1 MQSLES
7 ANVQKCVELLE
18 DFCDA
23 VPVDEGN
30 RELLEKKAQAEYA
43 LRHLSGLFDDV
54 TVDETFVGND
64 ACGRLAR
71 NCP

>member
-7 ANVQKCVELLE
+7 ANVQKCVDLLE

-30 RELLEKKAQAEYA
+30 RELLEKKSQAEFA
-43 LRHLSGLFDDV
+43 LDHLTRLFDDV
-54 TVDETFVGND
+54 TVDDVSD
-64 ACGRLAR
+64 IACGREAL
-71 NCP
+71 NCK

>member
-7 ANVQKCVELLE
+7 ANVQKCVDLLE

-30 RELLEKKAQAEYA
+30 RALLEKKTQAEYA
-43 LRHLSGLFDDV
+43 LNHLTHLFDDV
-54 TVDETFVGND
+54 IFDDWPLDG
-64 ACGRLAR
+64 CGRDAL
-71 NCP
+71 NCK

>member
-23 VPVDEGN
+23 VPVEEGD

-43 LRHLSGLFDDV
+43 LNHLTRLFDDV
-54 TVDETFVGND
+54 TVEDGPGVG
-64 ACGRLAR
+64 CGRRAR
-71 NCP
+71 NCPRD

>member
-7 ANVQKCVELLE
+7 ANVQKCVEILE

-23 VPVDEGN
+23 VPVGEGN

-43 LRHLSGLFDDV
+43 LNHLTRLFDDV
-54 TVDETFVGND
+54 NEEEGPGDG
-64 ACGRLAR
+64 CGRRAL

>member
-18 DFCDA
+18 DFCDS
-23 VPVDEGN
+23 VPVEDGD

-43 LRHLSGLFDDV
+43 LNHLTHLFDDV
-54 TVDETFVGND
+54 NADDVSDDG
-64 ACGRLAR
+64 CGRLAR
-71 NCP
+71 NCK

>member
-23 VPVDEGN
+23 VPVEVGN
-30 RELLEKKAQAEYA
+30 RELLEKKAQAESA
-43 LRHLSGLFDDV
+43 LNHLSHLFDEV
-54 TVDETFVGND
+54 TVED
-64 ACGRLAR
+64 AVDDGCGRRAK
-71 NCP
+71 NCPRS